1 MDFRGKKYERG
12 SNWSDPE
19 VVELLQ
25 LWADESVQLEL
36 ESCLRNQH
44 VFNRIA
50 EVLREKGIHRTG
62 DQCRE
67 KIKKMKLEYRRIK
80 DNSKAPRGGR
90 TWKFYDVMDRVL
102 NSRPALAYGPMGG
115 GVMATQVLPG
125 GLVDGY
131 HHQFAAPA
139 LPFGHSQHPEL
150 MEIKCEEVNSDEDCL
165 TPEPSAAVSYQ
176 QGCPEEHEMERAFL
190 ERAQNDSPIS
200 RVEIPIESSV
210 SPSGFS
216 EPSMANSSR
225 MQNAVPR
232 HGFSAL
238 HRLRKKR
245 KGQRAKDPL
254 DDLLLK
260 TLTSQRAMEERFLQ
274 MEERRFQRDLDV
286 EERRMQLEQ
295 RRFELEREHEFR
307 MFNVFAQMLSI
318 LKQSHGGGASPSLAM
333 PRGLD
338 FSQTLWELMGRE
350 GGGDQ
355 RGSRAR
361 GLARSRGDMCGFCP
375 PEGFRRSPYLS
386 ARGNVA
392 NIFRGS
398 DEEGYKAY
406 HADKYDEDTNPNG
419 IINFGTSENK
429 LCFDLMSKRLTQT
442 DMNLM
447 EPLLLQ
453 YPDWKG
459 HML

>member
-1 MDFRGKKYERG
+1 
-12 SNWSDPE
+12 
-19 VVELLQ
+19 
-25 LWADESVQLEL
+25 
-36 ESCLRNQH
+36 
-44 VFNRIA
+44 
-50 EVLREKGIHRTG
+50 
-62 DQCRE
+62 
-67 KIKKMKLEYRRIK
+67 
-80 DNSKAPRGGR
+80 
-90 TWKFYDVMDRVL
+90 
-102 NSRPALAYGPMGG
+102 
-115 GVMATQVLPG
+115 
-125 GLVDGY
+125 
-131 HHQFAAPA
+131 
-139 LPFGHSQHPEL
+139 
-150 MEIKCEEVNSDEDCL
+150 
-165 TPEPSAAVSYQ
+165 
-176 QGCPEEHEMERAFL
+176 
-190 ERAQNDSPIS
+190 
-200 RVEIPIESSV
+200 
-210 SPSGFS
+210 
-216 EPSMANSSR
+216 MANSSR

-338 FSQTLWELMGRE
+338 FSQTLSELMGRE

-355 RGSRAR
+355 RGPRAR

-406 HADKYDEDTNPNG
+406 HADKYDEDTNPNV
-419 IINFGTSENK
+419 SESLN
-429 LCFDLMSKRLTQT
+429 
-442 DMNLM
+442 
-447 EPLLLQ
+447 
-453 YPDWKG
+453 
-459 HML
+459 